1 MPASGRKRLRLA
13 AAPVRRTV
21 AIRTLGTFDVFR
33 DGTPVPLAAWQS
45 KKSRDA
51 LKMLIAHR
59 GRPVHREAL
68 TELLWPGASAGETAS
83 RFSVVLSRARSVFDP
98 DWTFSQ
104 DYYLKTSDDAVLID
118 LANVDV
124 DVERFLAFASAGLGI
139 VRRGDRSSAEPTL
152 RAAYDLYGGDFLE
165 EDAYEEW
172 SMPLREEARASFFA
186 VAKTLGDLAVERREC
201 DEAVGYYVRVL
212 GMDPY
217 AEDAHLGLVAAAL
230 SCGRH
235 GEARR
240 YYRAYVA
247 RMAELDIEPA
257 PFPAS

>member
-1 MPASGRKRLRLA
+1 M
-13 AAPVRRTV
+13 
-21 AIRTLGTFDVFR
+21 IR
-33 DGTPVPLAAWQS
+33 DGTPVPLVAWQS

-51 LKMLIAHR
+51 LKVLVGYR
-59 GRPVHREAL
+59 GRPVHREVL
-68 TELLWPGASAGETAS
+68 MDLLWPDSTPEGSAS
-83 RFSVVLSRARSVFDP
+83 RFSVVLSRARSAFDP
-98 DWTFSQ
+98 DWTFPQ
-104 DYYLKTSDDAVLID
+104 DHFIKTSDDAVMID

-124 DVERFLAFASAGLGI
+124 DAERFLAFASSGLAI
-139 VRRGDRSSAEPTL
+139 IRRGDRSTAEPTL
-152 RAAYDLYGGDFLE
+152 RTAYDLYGGDFLE

-212 GMDPY
+212 SMDPW

-240 YYRAYVA
+240 YYGAYVA
-247 RMAELDIEPA
+247 RMKELEIEPA
-257 PFPAS
+257 PYPTF